1 MGVEE
6 KVMEYLESS
15 ELWTEDNLWK
25 KVDVSE

>member
-6 KVMEYLESS
+6 KVMECLESS
-15 ELWTEDNLWK
+15 ELWTEENLWK